1 MTGAECAFS
10 SGLMI
15 TARFGRGTL
24 ALTFNIVA
32 GLTIGITALA
42 VRLHV
47 GIPGPTRRR
56 SPTWPMPPPV
66 MAASTPC
73 SRHPSPLLLL
83 AAASSSF
90 QAGPGLPKALS
101 RHPQRAGAGIL
112 PRSLGD
118 TNHHHTPYR
127 PVVVYL
133 LTSAVVV
140 PAAPAAS
147 GSWSCSTRQRRGRRR
162 RGLHPPG
169 QPPLRR
175 PAAVECGDC
184 SDRGHPLRA
193 EARIGRPSGIEQAGR
208 HLTTIMKRH
217 EASRRRARQ
226 VPTRGGT
233 PAASRAP
240 GAREPA
246 GEGTQVN
253 RNALQSGPAA
263 SHGSEARGPPG
274 WFTKPLCLLPP
285 RGTTDRQVH
294 ADIKPRSRWWHSTHQ
309 RTLRVFVS
317 QSNCTTASAR
327 QSRTVMAGKSGF
339 MRHML
344 PPRAPASPGS
354 ASSPQPGSR
363 MRCWCRSARILKT
376 NSSRGQ
382 RPNCCPPS
390 PRARRTDRGRGHSG
404 RCKRPRAGHRRMWH
418 RPGWAAPPIS
428 TMSRRRRAGALVP
441 APGLLTA
448 CSAAG
453 SGR

>member
-1 MTGAECAFS
+1 MPASPSASLLSRCACTWVS
-10 SGLMI
+10 PAQLD
-15 TARFGRGTL
+15 
-24 ALTFNIVA
+24 A
-32 GLTIGITALA
+32 G
-42 VRLHV
+42 
-47 GIPGPTRRR
+47 RRR
-56 SPTWPMPPPV
+56 GQ
-66 MAASTPC
+66 C
-73 SRHPSPLLLL
+73 RHRLW
-83 AAASSSF
+83 
-90 QAGPGLPKALS
+90 
-101 RHPQRAGAGIL
+101 RHL
-112 PRSLGD
+112 
-118 TNHHHTPYR
+118 R
-127 PVVVYL
+127 PVPGTPARCCCSPPRAPHSRQDLGCRRRCHVIR
-133 LTSAVVV
+133 SAQ
-140 PAAPAAS
+140 AQGSFPAAS
-147 GSWSCSTRQRRGRRR
+147 ATPTITTRRTGRWLSTSSPRLWWCPPLRPRAVAGPVLRGGRARQLPCRAAGHDPVLHPCSAPWPDGGQRRGRRR